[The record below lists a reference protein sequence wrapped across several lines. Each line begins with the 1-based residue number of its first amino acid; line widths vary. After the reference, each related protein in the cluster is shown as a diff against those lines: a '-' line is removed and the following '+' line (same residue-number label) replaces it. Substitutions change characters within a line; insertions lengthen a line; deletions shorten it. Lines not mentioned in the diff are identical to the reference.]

1 MKDKDSAYNFDII
14 KRNII
19 YTSNK
24 NQVVPESEIIIF
36 KVFEYINDRK

>member
-14 KRNII
+14 KRN
-19 YTSNK
+19 TSNK
-24 NQVVPESEIIIF
+24 NQVVPESEIILF

>member
-14 KRNII
+14 KRNI
-19 YTSNK
+19 TSNK